1 MVGSIDCSA
10 VNHAEYGSQPFVHS
24 RQYEFVPTFDLER
37 ALIVLVFYAPFGVY
51 TIVASLYLTVGIRGG
66 GYVAECRVPA
76 VIVLGPSAA
85 EVAENARL
93 KAMSAFGKSDRP
105 ENVIVR
111 VDEPGHT
118 TIAVQP
124 ADEHISLPV
133 VDDHSRR
140 RYFRT
145 VVSDVS
151 FRAVE

>member
-1 MVGSIDCSA
+1 M
-10 VNHAEYGSQPFVHS
+10 
-24 RQYEFVPTFDLER
+24 
-37 ALIVLVFYAPFGVY
+37 
-51 TIVASLYLTVGIRGG
+51 ASLYLTVRVRRD
-66 GYVAECRVPA
+66 GYVADCRVPA
-76 VIVLGPSAA
+76 IIAVGSSAA
-85 EVAENARL
+85 EAAENARVE
-93 KAMSAFGKSDRP
+93 AMSVFGKSDRP